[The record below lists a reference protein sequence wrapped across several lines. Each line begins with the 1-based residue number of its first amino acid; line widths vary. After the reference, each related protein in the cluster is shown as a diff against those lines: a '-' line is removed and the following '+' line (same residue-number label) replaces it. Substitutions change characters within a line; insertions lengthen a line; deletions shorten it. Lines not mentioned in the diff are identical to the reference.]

1 MAYLIDQYHQDNLTA
16 NFPTTSGSTVNYGF
30 NVNAGA
36 LEALEMRSDIT
47 FGATPTAGSYFA
59 LFDAFRVVINSE
71 VVFSYTSAGGSMG
84 NALTTAD
91 AFSYFVNSLG
101 GVARENPSGSET
113 REAYLKLPIGRML
126 TDGANRVEISIT
138 YGATGAGATPASGK
152 VSFFG
157 IYNDA
162 MSQKVLVAP
171 ATSYQHTSNAV
182 EQVVVKVAGYDIQG
196 YTVAGVLVQNDSAA
210 DEIGQNGIRVIGLG
224 SYGLE
229 PDHWREI
236 NGDLANG
243 VQYNAAA
250 ETASQTFAFGVDGA
264 LFVPTLGLAGGD
276 IQMVIDSSATTTRFY
291 TPVLVATSQGKIK
304 EARQTETVRQSPT
317 KKILSRLE

>member
-1 MAYLIDQYHQDNLTA
+1 MAWLIDQYHQDNLTA
-16 NFPTTSGSTVNYGF
+16 NFPTTSATTVNYGF

-36 LEALEMRSDIT
+36 MEALEMRTDIT

-59 LFDAFRVVINSE
+59 LFDSFRVVINSE

-84 NALTTAD
+84 NALTACD
-91 AFSYFVNSLG
+91 SFSYFVNSLG

-126 TDGANRVEISIT
+126 TDGANRVEISIQ
-138 YGATGAGATPASGK
+138 YGETGVGATPSSGK

-171 ATSYQHTSNAV
+171 ATSYQHTANAV
-182 EQVVVKVAGYDIQG
+182 EQVVCKVAGYDIEG
-196 YTVAGVLVQNDSAA
+196 YTVAGVLIQNDSAA

-229 PDHWREI
+229 PDHWREF
-236 NGDLANG
+236 NGDLSNG

-250 ETASQTFAFGVDGA
+250 STASQTYAFGVDGA
-264 LFVPTLGLAGGD
+264 LFLPTLGLKGGD
-276 IQMVIDSSATTTRFY
+276 IQLVVDSSATTTRFY
-291 TPVLVATSQGKIK
+291 TPVLVATSQGMVKQQK
-304 EARQTETVRQSPT
+304 QTETVRQSTT